1 MKLILSVVQDQDASN
16 VIDALVQAEY
26 RSTRINTSGGFLKRG
41 NATILVGVEDER
53 VPDVLRLIR
62 ERAHGGG
69 VEGDRPAQLRPG
81 TVFVLPVARFVRM

>member
-1 MKLILSVVQDQDASN
+1 MKLVVAIVQDADAGA
-16 VIDALVQAEY
+16 VIDALVQGEF

-53 VPDVLRLIR
+53 VPDVLRLIS
-62 ERAHGGG
+62 EHTHGGAI
-69 VEGDRPAQLRPG
+69 EGDRRPSSRPG

>member
-1 MKLILSVVQDQDASN
+1 MKLVLGIVQDHDAGS

-26 RSTRINTSGGFLKRG
+26 RTTRINTSGGFLKRG

-62 ERAHGGG
+62 AQTHG
-69 VEGDRPAQLRPG
+69 VSVPADRPAQLRPG
-81 TVFVLPVARFVRM
+81 TVFVLPVARFLRM